1 MKNTKVVNCK
11 FFKSCGNP
19 FGGCKN
25 EKVHGACLHEYIQ
38 QCEHSERKYKL
49 KRALEKTEC

>member
-1 MKNTKVVNCK
+1 MKNTKVINCK
-11 FFKSCGNP
+11 FFRSCGTP

-49 KRALEKTEC
+49 KRAVAKKP